1 MKKLLGAVCVLLG
14 GAWAWRAQLSAARR
28 RRDTLAGITA
38 GLGQMAEEI
47 RLTRRPMLPLLE
59 GLQKDCGGAVSA
71 FFGSV
76 GEGLRRR
83 EPLAD
88 AWRRACECLELPID
102 GGETLAA
109 LGASLGGDEEQACKA
124 LTLVIY
130 TLEKDAGERAA
141 ERRAE
146 DRRAAALCFS
156 ASALLVILLI

>member
-1 MKKLLGAVCVLLG
+1 MLKLVGSVHVLAG
-14 GAWAWRAQLSAARR
+14 GVLTQTIRLAERRRQWDTLSALLSALR
-28 RRDTLAGITA
+28 
-38 GLGQMAEEI
+38 QMAEEI

-59 GLQKDCGGAVSA
+59 ELQTDCGGAVSA
-71 FFGSV
+71 FFGIV

-83 EPLAD
+83 EPLPS
-88 AWRRACECLELPID
+88 AWRRACERLELPVD
-102 GGETLAA
+102 GRETLAA

-124 LTLVIY
+124 LELAIR
-130 TLEKDAGERAA
+130 TLEKAAGERAA

>member
-1 MKKLLGAVCVLLG
+1 MLKLVGSVFVLAG
-14 GAWAWRAQLSAARR
+14 GVLAQTIRLAERRRQWDTLSALLSALR
-28 RRDTLAGITA
+28 
-38 GLGQMAEEI
+38 QMAEEI

-71 FFGSV
+71 FFGTV

-83 EPLAD
+83 EPLPD

-109 LGASLGGDEEQACKA
+109 LGASLGGDEEQTCKA
-124 LTLVIY
+124 ITLVIY

-156 ASALLVILLI
+156 ASALLVLLLI